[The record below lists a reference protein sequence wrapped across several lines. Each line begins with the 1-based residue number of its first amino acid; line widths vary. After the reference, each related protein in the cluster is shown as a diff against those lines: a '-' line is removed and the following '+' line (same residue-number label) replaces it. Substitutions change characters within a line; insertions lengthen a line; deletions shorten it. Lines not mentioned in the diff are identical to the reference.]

1 MTQKLE
7 WVSNVYKYPA
17 PFVVHQID
25 GQSIVVTVEEQLQ
38 WRSQFV
44 EGDPQASKQWS
55 MELLKA
61 DGMIGLY
68 REVKE

>member
-7 WVSNVYKYPA
+7 WVCNVYKYPA
-17 PFVVHQID
+17 PFVMHQIER
-25 GQSIVVTVEEQLQ
+25 QSIVFTVEEQLQ

-44 EGDPQASKQWS
+44 EGDPQATKLETVAS
-55 MELLKA
+55 LKA
-61 DGMIGLY
+61 VGMIGLY